1 MGNGGNHFVNTLIDD
16 ILDSI
21 DATEEVG
28 LGMEAKRVWNSVGGG
43 KELLAFNASGE
54 DGCCV
59 LRGRVMEDV
68 KVMLRS
74 VC

>member
-43 KELLAFNASGE
+43 KELLAFNALGE

>member
-28 LGMEAKRVWNSVGGG
+28 LGMVAKRVWNSVGG
-43 KELLAFNASGE
+43 
-54 DGCCV
+54 
-59 LRGRVMEDV
+59 
-68 KVMLRS
+68 
-74 VC
+74 